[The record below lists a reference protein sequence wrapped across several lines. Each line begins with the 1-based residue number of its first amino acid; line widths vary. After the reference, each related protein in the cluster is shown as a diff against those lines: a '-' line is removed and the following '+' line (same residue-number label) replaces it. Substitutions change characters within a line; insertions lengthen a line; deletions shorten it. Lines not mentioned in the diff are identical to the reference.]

1 MISMSLAGIVEAD
14 LDYLTGKSIENQR
27 RSGALFILK
36 MKEHRR
42 TSQLAID
49 DIVEGCRGLF
59 AQAVSR
65 VHAGVRAKLATAG
78 IEIEGL
84 NDIFEDLADPFD
96 GLETCYRQEEYF
108 LDNLGL
114 IVSVTSSNHVDNST

>member
-1 MISMSLAGIVEAD
+1 M
-14 LDYLTGKSIENQR
+14 
-27 RSGALFILK
+27 
-36 MKEHRR
+36 
-42 TSQLAID
+42 
-49 DIVEGCRGLF
+49 
-59 AQAVSR
+59 
-65 VHAGVRAKLATAG
+65 HAGVQAKLATAG

-96 GLETCYRQEEYF
+96 GLDTCYRQEEYF